1 MTILT
6 FESPI
11 LLEIL
16 TEILRRLDDISP
28 ETNLRVSLRSNAFV
42 EKITIFPA
50 VPDGKKTLME
60 DLANEF
66 GASLVM

>member
-6 FESPI
+6 FETPI

-42 EKITIFPA
+42 EKIAIFPA